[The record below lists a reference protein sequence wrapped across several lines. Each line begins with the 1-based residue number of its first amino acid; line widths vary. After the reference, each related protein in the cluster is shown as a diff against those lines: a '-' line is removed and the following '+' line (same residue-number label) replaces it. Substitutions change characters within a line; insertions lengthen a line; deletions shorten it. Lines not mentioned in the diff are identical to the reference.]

1 MSGQGWTGNEGPFGQ
16 WLGVEPGSGDS
27 GGWESSPAGARDTD
41 DTQTSARILL
51 VEDEPDVRE
60 AVKSILED
68 QGYRVTAAE
77 NGWEALEL
85 LRSGRA
91 PDVIVLDLRMPI
103 MDGWE
108 FRALQKRNPDLAGIP
123 VVAISADGSAKAAA
137 IDAQAYLRKPINPD
151 SLVETVSRIVGGCV
165 RPAVNDELEDMRKTS
180 ALAHLAASIGR
191 EIDTPLVHLMISVDV
206 VAQDLDLVAE
216 RSVDGKVT
224 TRREDLNHLCE
235 LLRDCRLEF
244 ERIRKLLGILQRLSP
259 PLDMHPEPP
268 SLEGESGDSGLTR
281 GRVLVIDD
289 EPLMGRNIRSALAA
303 EHEVTAVSLA
313 SEAFARLAAGETY
326 DVILCDLFMQEMSG
340 REVYERLVSDWPRA
354 ARNVVFMSDSV
365 AIPEAS
371 EFVNRTSRPVLF
383 KPFQA
388 EELRVVVR
396 AQLDEHLKELN

>member
-1 MSGQGWTGNEGPFGQ
+1 MSGQGWTGGENPFGQ

-27 GGWESSPAGARDTD
+27 GGWDSSPAGSRDTD
-41 DTQTSARILL
+41 ESETSPRILL

-60 AVKSILED
+60 AVKAILED
-68 QGYRVTAAE
+68 HGYRVTAAE

-165 RPAVNDELEDMRKTS
+165 RPTVNDALDDMRKTS

-244 ERIRKLLGILQRLSP
+244 ERIRKLLGILQKLSP
-259 PLDMHPEPP
+259 PLEVQPEPP
-268 SLEGESGDSGLTR
+268 TLEGEPEDSGLIR

-289 EPLMGRNIRSALAA
+289 EPLMGRNIRSALAG

-354 ARNVVFMSDSV
+354 ARKVVFMSDSV
-365 AIPEAS
+365 AVPEAS

-383 KPFQA
+383 KPFQVD
-388 EELRVVVR
+388 ELRLVVR